1 MCYYSNETEFW
12 RVFFGGGV
20 VGGWLGCVRF
30 ISGFIW
36 NIIRYNTSCIRWDSD
51 YTGVRRCRA
60 SFLPNYLW
68 NIYNGSVDCYAVS
81 LSRIYIINHKSINKS
96 LKGCNDFATTV
107 SICKTIFK
115 KKQTTIQVLSTTC
128 SSIQS

>member
-1 MCYYSNETEFW
+1 MNLITVTIEKCAITVMKPSFGGS
-12 RVFFGGGV
+12 FFGGGV

-60 SFLPNYLW
+60 FFLPNYLW

-81 LSRIYIINHKSINKS
+81 LSRIYIINHRSINKS

-107 SICKTIFK
+107 YICKTIFK
-115 KKQTTIQVLSTTC
+115 KKQPSRY
-128 SSIQS
+128 